1 MAVSTSTA
9 PTLAKAQKCGLAAD
23 YPLDVQSHVRIRLFV
38 VTAVALIAATVWVAG
53 ERQRG
58 AANQTLAEVEAAE
71 QLLTAML
78 DQEAGMLAY
87 VETGRRA
94 ALARYNDARGEL
106 ESAFAQ
112 AEAGAPAGEADE
124 VQAIQRQRQ
133 AARRWQSIAERHL
146 DRRHDQ
152 GDAALPAAEARAL
165 DALGRQFR
173 ELNTD
178 FKEEVIEEGDRN
190 ERRAVLFTAGMIFL
204 LCALFVVAGYLGFDR
219 RARQELRRRETH
231 ARFSEVLELAR
242 TESEAYQL
250 VKRYLERL
258 VPASFATVLNR
269 NNSANRLEAST
280 PVEGTRLQETLEGA
294 EPESCLA
301 VRGGKTHARR
311 LGEEAL
317 LKCEVCG
324 NSPANTT
331 CVPSLVGG
339 EVIGSVLVEHPKP
352 MRGADVKHMTGTIA
366 SAAPILANLRN
377 LAIAEHRAA
386 TDALTGLANS
396 RSVRENL
403 KRMAAHAGRTA
414 TPLSVVIFDLDRF
427 KKINDTFGHGKGDE
441 VLAAVGAVASD
452 TVRASD
458 LVGRYG
464 GEEFLVLLPDT
475 MREGAMN
482 VAEKLRQAISEL
494 SVPGMDWRITSSFG
508 VAVLPA
514 DAGEPEELL
523 RAADRALYLAKTNG
537 RNRVETLPSEAAEA
551 LDPLE
556 V

>member
-1 MAVSTSTA
+1 
-9 PTLAKAQKCGLAAD
+9 
-23 YPLDVQSHVRIRLFV
+23 
-38 VTAVALIAATVWVAG
+38 
-53 ERQRG
+53 
-58 AANQTLAEVEAAE
+58 
-71 QLLTAML
+71 
-78 DQEAGMLAY
+78 
-87 VETGRRA
+87 
-94 ALARYNDARGEL
+94 
-106 ESAFAQ
+106 
-112 AEAGAPAGEADE
+112 
-124 VQAIQRQRQ
+124 
-133 AARRWQSIAERHL
+133 
-146 DRRHDQ
+146 
-152 GDAALPAAEARAL
+152 
-165 DALGRQFR
+165 
-173 ELNTD
+173 
-178 FKEEVIEEGDRN
+178 
-190 ERRAVLFTAGMIFL
+190 
-204 LCALFVVAGYLGFDR
+204 
-219 RARQELRRRETH
+219 
-231 ARFSEVLELAR
+231 
-242 TESEAYQL
+242 
-250 VKRYLERL
+250 
-258 VPASFATVLNR
+258 
-269 NNSANRLEAST
+269 
-280 PVEGTRLQETLEGA
+280 
-294 EPESCLA
+294 
-301 VRGGKTHARR
+301 
-311 LGEEAL
+311 
-317 LKCEVCG
+317 
-324 NSPANTT
+324 
-331 CVPSLVGG
+331 VPSLVGG

-352 MRGADVKHMTGTIA
+352 LRGADVKHMTGTIA